1 MSSPLPVE
9 VGSVVHHRVDMLVP
23 GDRAALDERYEEY
36 AVRWGLELIDI
47 HQQIEGRLAIFI
59 ATLRV
64 VDPERFR
71 QEEKRFLKEKER
83 REWRMNL
90 KPLND
95 RVLISREEPETMT
108 AGGLHIPEK
117 AQDKPQLAKVEAVGP
132 GRLVDGVRV
141 PLDVKEGDTVVI
153 GKWAGS
159 ELPNEPNR
167 LIVREDEILAV
178 VTP

>member
-1 MSSPLPVE
+1 
-9 VGSVVHHRVDMLVP
+9 
-23 GDRAALDERYEEY
+23 
-36 AVRWGLELIDI
+36 
-47 HQQIEGRLAIFI
+47 
-59 ATLRV
+59 
-64 VDPERFR
+64 
-71 QEEKRFLKEKER
+71 
-83 REWRMNL
+83 MNL